1 MIRIAGVYST
11 TVREV
16 EREIKTK
23 HYKYVDAEMFCSIY
37 ANALVYNRKLVKTWR
52 QELYLM
58 NKANRVKAEK
68 NGRHGQPRQPLQHP
82 APYGIRPI
90 TSNLGGG
97 FSQVFLKAHPQKMAL
112 LKLIDRINKTVE

>member
-16 EREIKTK
+16 EREIKAK
-23 HYKYVDAEMFCSIY
+23 HYKYVDVETFYSIY
-37 ANALVYNRKLVKTWR
+37 TDALVHNRKRVKTWR

-82 APYGIRPI
+82 VPYGIRPI
-90 TSNLGGG
+90 TSNLGYG
-97 FSQVFLKAHPQKMAL
+97 FRLAFLKTYPEKAPSAP
-112 LKLIDRINKTVE
+112 IEETA